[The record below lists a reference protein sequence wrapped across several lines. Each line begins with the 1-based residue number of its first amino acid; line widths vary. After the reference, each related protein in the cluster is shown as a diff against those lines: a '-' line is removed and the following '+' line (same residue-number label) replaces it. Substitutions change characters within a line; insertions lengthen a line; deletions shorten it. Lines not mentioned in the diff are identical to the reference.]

1 VYADSQT
8 VAAAREQ
15 YFRDNNLSATGYT
28 DRWVKLKLGPLP
40 IAFPNTAARKAAVR
54 LHDLHHVATG
64 YATTWTGEAEIAA
77 WEIAAGC
84 GRYWAA
90 WGLNLGAF
98 GVGLLIAPR
107 RTFRAFVRG
116 RHARSLYRRAFGDDL
131 LALTVGDLRR
141 QLGLAEPTPAANAG
155 DVASFAGFALA
166 QLVAFSALPVAVAVS
181 ILLLG

>member
-1 VYADSQT
+1 MYADSQT
-8 VAAAREQ
+8 VAEARDQ
-15 YFRDNNLSATGYT
+15 YFRANGFSLASYT

-40 IAFPNTAARKAAVR
+40 LAFPNTAARKAAVK

-64 YATTWTGEAEIAA
+64 YATTWTGESEIAA
-77 WEIAAGC
+77 YEIAAGC

-90 WGLNLGAF
+90 WGLNVGAF

-116 RHARSLYRRAFGDDL
+116 RHARSLYRRAFGEDL

-141 QLGLAEPTPAANAG
+141 QLGLAEPPPPANAG
-155 DVASFAGFALA
+155 DVASFAGWAVLQLAAFA
-166 QLVAFSALPVAVAVS
+166 ALPVAVVVS